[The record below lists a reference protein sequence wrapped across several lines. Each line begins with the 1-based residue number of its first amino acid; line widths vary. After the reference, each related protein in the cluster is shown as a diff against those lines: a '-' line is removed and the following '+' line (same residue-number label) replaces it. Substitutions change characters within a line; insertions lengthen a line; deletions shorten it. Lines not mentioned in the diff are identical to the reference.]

1 MGPDQ
6 PRKQRRPKRSL
17 AGPRAAGEGLYR
29 QLVETIEERHLIY
42 AHSVEGVFTD
52 VSPGITRLL
61 GYTPEEFSTHY
72 TRYLTDHPANREA
85 MRHTDLAIQGQRQPP
100 YEVEIFH
107 KDGSRRWLEVV
118 ETPVLDEGGRV
129 VSVHGLAR
137 DISDLKR
144 AEAALRASEKRYR
157 SLFDAATDA
166 ILVADAATGRLL
178 DANPMAEAL
187 LGRDLAE
194 IRGLHQSQL
203 HPPEQLEAA
212 LRTFEQ
218 AGARAD
224 LVEIDVLDRA
234 GRRIPVEIA
243 PSVLEEEGGR
253 RLILGT
259 FRDASRRRAMEQALR
274 ESERRFRAVLENVRL
289 LAVVLGVEG
298 GITYVNDHL
307 VQTSG
312 WPRAELLG
320 RDWFELF
327 SPSPGEARAAWRAG
341 LAGGEPPRGFE
352 SELVL
357 RGGERRLVAWDA
369 VALRD
374 ARGALTGCAW
384 LGSDITERRRAE
396 TLQSA
401 LYRVTEQAAATRD
414 LPELC
419 AAAHAIVG
427 ELMDARNFFVALH
440 DEASDQLDYIYFV
453 DECEPQ
459 PPPEPAGRSLTA
471 FVLRTGQPQLVP
483 PARFH
488 ELVQGGEVEL
498 VGAPSLDWLGV
509 PLKGGGRVFGALVV
523 QSYREGTRF
532 DQRQLE
538 VLTFVSQHIGTAL
551 ERKMAEEAIR
561 HHAYHDPL
569 TRLPNRLLFRDRL
582 AQALA
587 LAERRE
593 ELLAGMFLDLDRFKN
608 INDTLGHAAGDRLL
622 QEVGRRLT
630 RRLRDGDTVARLG
643 GDEFMLVLPGLQHA
657 EDAARLGREILEV
670 LQPAVELDGH
680 ELRVTGSLGVALFPH
695 DGRDVETLVKHA
707 DIALYRAKEC
717 GRANCQLYS
726 PGMNVRSLE
735 LLTLESRLRAAVE
748 RGEFVLHYQPQVELG
763 SGRIAGVEALL
774 RWRGPGGQLVP
785 PDQFIP
791 LCEDTGL
798 IVPVGAWALREA
810 CRQRRLWNDSG
821 VPPFPVAV
829 NLSPRQLSQPGL
841 VALVRQALAEARLEP
856 SELELELTESGIM
869 QGPASAAD
877 LLRDLR
883 SAGVSLSIDDF
894 GTGYSSLS
902 ALRSFPIQG
911 LKIDRSFVRDCTV
924 DADDAALVRAIISMA
939 QSLKLRV
946 VAEGV
951 ETGDQ
956 RDFLRRHGCQLA
968 QGYLFGRPLE
978 AGELERSLSVGGPR
992 RE

>member
-1 MGPDQ
+1 MGPGQ
-6 PRKQRRPKRSL
+6 PRKPRSPARR
-17 AGPRAAGEGLYR
+17 RAAPRPRGEGLYR
-29 QLVETIEERHLIY
+29 RLVETIEERYLVY
-42 AHSVEGVFTD
+42 THSVDGVFTY
-52 VSPGITRLL
+52 VSSGITRLL

-72 TRYLTDHPANREA
+72 TRYLTDHPVNREA
-85 MRHTDLAIQGQRQPP
+85 MRSTDLSIRGERQPP

-118 ETPVLDEGGRV
+118 ETPVVDERGRV
-129 VSVHGLAR
+129 EAVHGLAR

-144 AEAALRASEKRYR
+144 AEAALRASERRYR
-157 SLFDAATDA
+157 RLFDAATDA
-166 ILVADAATGRLL
+166 IFVADAASGRLL

-203 HPPEQLEAA
+203 HPPEQLEKA
-212 LRTFEQ
+212 LHAFEQ
-218 AGARAD
+218 SGARSD
-224 LVEIDVLDRA
+224 LIEIDVLDRA

-243 PSVLEEEGGR
+243 PSTLEEEGGA
-253 RLILGT
+253 RLVLGI
-259 FRDASRRRAMEQALR
+259 FRDVSRRRSMEQALR

-289 LAVVLGVEG
+289 LAVVLDGSGV
-298 GITYVNDHL
+298 ISYVNDYL
-307 VQTSG
+307 VQKCG

-327 SPSPGEARAAWRAG
+327 SPSPGESRAAYRAG
-341 LAGGEPPRGFE
+341 LAADVPPVSFE
-352 SELVL
+352 TELVL
-357 RGGERRLVAWDA
+357 RGGERRRVAWDA

-374 ARGALTGCAW
+374 ARGGLTGCAW
-384 LGSDITERRRAE
+384 LGNDVTERRRAE

-419 AAAHAIVG
+419 AAIHAIVG

-471 FVLRTGQPQLVP
+471 WILRSGEPQLVP
-483 PARFH
+483 PSRFR
-488 ELVQGGEVEL
+488 ELVRAGEVEL

-532 DQRQLE
+532 DQGHLE
-538 VLTFVSQHIGTAL
+538 MLTFVSQHIGTAL

-582 AQALA
+582 SQALA

-593 ELLAGMFLDLDRFKN
+593 ELLAVMFLDLDRFKN
-608 INDTLGHAAGDRLL
+608 INDTLGHEAGDRLL
-622 QEVGRRLT
+622 QEVARRLKASV
-630 RRLRDGDTVARLG
+630 RESDTVARLG

-657 EDAARLGREILEV
+657 EDAARLGRELLEV

-695 DGRDVETLVKHA
+695 DGRDVESLSQHA

-774 RWRGPGGQLVP
+774 RWRGPEGRLVP

-841 VALVRQALAEARLEP
+841 VALVRQALADAGLEP

-869 QGPASAAD
+869 QGPASAAE

-902 ALRSFPIQG
+902 ALRSCPIQS

-924 DADDAALVRAIISMA
+924 EADDAALVRAIISMA

-951 ETGDQ
+951 ETEEQ
-956 RDFLRRHGCQLA
+956 REFLRRHGCQLA

-978 AGELERSLSVGGPR
+978 ASELERSLSVGGSR
-992 RE
+992 HE